1 MTDSDRC
8 SSSPGS
14 GGDIADEVEVA
25 RVAQAA
31 WRDAPLKTR
40 LRLIGRARRQMAS
53 RVDDLITA
61 VDSSKAR
68 RPGETLAAEVLPL
81 AEACRY
87 LKRRAPSILKR
98 RKPARNLLSVLSVGV
113 SVEVLREPLGVVLV
127 IGPSNYPLLLP
138 GVQALQALAAGNA
151 VLIKPGATGAAS
163 ARVLVDIL
171 GQAGLNP
178 ALCRVLPESPQ
189 AAQQAVEAGVDRV
202 VLTGSARTG
211 RVVLEQ
217 LAPHLT
223 PATMELSGCDAVFVL
238 PGADPD
244 LVARAVMFG
253 LRLNNGATCMSPRRV
268 FARADMLDDIRGR
281 LTELVEGGP
290 ACRVDPGAA
299 DFAREL
305 ITEAVET
312 GAAMVAGRME
322 NDDWLPVVLGDA
334 SPEMRLLQADVFAPV
349 VSLVPVADMT
359 EALRA
364 DRQCPYALGA
374 SVFGPAGAARDLAER
389 VRAGAVV
396 VNDMIVPTAD
406 PRLPFGGRDQSGY
419 GVTRGAEGLLEMTRP
434 KAIAVQHSPW
444 RPHLE
449 APISESA
456 GVLRAY
462 MKFAHGRSL
471 RERLRGLREMGRV
484 ALGQLFTRSGDGAD

>member
-1 MTDSDRC
+1 MTDSDH
-8 SSSPGS
+8 SPGS
-14 GGDIADEVEVA
+14 LRSGGDVADEIEAA
-25 RVAQAA
+25 RRAQAA
-31 WRDAPLKTR
+31 WAATALRTR
-40 LRLIGRARRQMAS
+40 LRLIKRARRQIAA
-53 RVDDLITA
+53 RIDELVDA
-61 VDSSKAR
+61 VDALKLR

-87 LKRRAPSILKR
+87 LERRAPSVLKR
-98 RKPARNLLSVLSVGV
+98 RRSSRNLLSVLSVGV

-163 ARVLVDIL
+163 ARVLADVL

-178 ALCRVLPESPQ
+178 ALYRVLPESPR
-189 AAQQAVEAGVDRV
+189 AAQEAVEAGVDKV

-211 RVVLEQ
+211 RAVLEQ

-253 LRLNNGATCMSPRRV
+253 LRLNNGATCMSPRRL
-268 FARADMLDDIRGR
+268 FARPDMLGDIRGR
-281 LTELVEGGP
+281 LTELVEGGTT
-290 ACRVDPGAA
+290 CRVEPGAA
-299 DFAREL
+299 DCAREL
-305 ITEAVET
+305 IAEAVES
-312 GAAMVAGRME
+312 GASMVAGHME
-322 NDDWLPVVLGDA
+322 NDDWLPVVLSGA
-334 SPEMRLLQADVFAPV
+334 SPEMGLLQADVFVPV
-349 VSLVPVADMT
+349 VSLVAVADMA
-359 EALRA
+359 EALQA

-374 SVFGPAGAARDLAER
+374 SVFGPTRAARDLAER

-396 VNDMIVPTAD
+396 VNDVVVPTAD
-406 PRLPFGGRDQSGY
+406 PRVPFGGRDESGF

-434 KAIAVQHSPW
+434 KAMAVQHSPW

-471 RERLRGLREMGRV
+471 WERLRGLREMGRV
-484 ALGQLFTRSGDGAD
+484 AVGRMFIRSEETAG